1 MAYRQGSRDH
11 PLSVSS
17 RGIFVSRTLFIRE
30 RKGIHMSDERRIY
43 REGETVPVPDKG
55 GWIDGET
62 GQVLPTPPP
71 EIVEPTTEEQQE
83 GEATPQPSEGASAPS
98 VPRRGSKS

>member
-1 MAYRQGSRDH
+1 
-11 PLSVSS
+11 
-17 RGIFVSRTLFIRE
+17 
-30 RKGIHMSDERRIY
+30 MSDEQPVY

-62 GQVLPTPPP
+62 GPVLPTPPP
-71 EIVEPTTEEQQE
+71 EIVEPTTEEQ

>member
-1 MAYRQGSRDH
+1 M
-11 PLSVSS
+11 
-17 RGIFVSRTLFIRE
+17 
-30 RKGIHMSDERRIY
+30 HMSEETSAP

-71 EIVEPTTEEQQE
+71 DVLTPVKQPGVVLFPPEPAPAPAPAPEKPPEKAPAPAPAKTT
-83 GEATPQPSEGASAPS
+83 
-98 VPRRGSKS
+98 